1 MFRGRKIRLLPTKEQ
16 ELLFW
21 KSAGTARWAYNYFL
35 AENEAAYRAYLK
47 RGKTGPKRISADDVR
62 KYINN
67 NLKKTTHQW
76 LKEVSNNVMK
86 MAVKKADYAVK
97 KFLKGLAGKPKFKTK
112 HRTKPSFYVNYA
124 SLARKNGG
132 FHGERLGF
140 IRTAEPLPRLPK
152 GKHCSDPWISFDGK
166 YWYLGLSYEVPTSE
180 AEELSGDTIGIDLG
194 IKTLATCYVSG
205 TKKKMTFQNINRTK
219 RVRRLEKKLR
229 REQRKQ
235 SRKLVANTARHK
247 LIQREGKKIGRKP
260 IWKRPLH
267 ECRNLKKQR
276 RKIALIHRRLANI
289 RQNHVHQTT
298 ATIVKT
304 KPSRVVLENLNVKG
318 LMKNKHLAKAIS
330 GAKFYEFRR
339 QMIYKCEEHGIQV
352 IIADRF
358 YPSSK
363 TCSYCGYLK
372 KDLRLNDRVYV
383 CPACGKAIDR
393 DLNAAIN
400 LANYFQSDTVRTA

>member
-1 MFRGRKIRLLPTKEQ
+1 M
-16 ELLFW
+16 
-21 KSAGTARWAYNYFL
+21 
-35 AENEAAYRAYLK
+35 
-47 RGKTGPKRISADDVR
+47 
-62 KYINN
+62 
-67 NLKKTTHQW
+67 
-76 LKEVSNNVMK
+76 
-86 MAVKKADYAVK
+86 
-97 KFLKGLAGKPKFKTK
+97 
-112 HRTKPSFYVNYA
+112 
-124 SLARKNGG
+124 
-132 FHGERLGF
+132 
-140 IRTAEPLPRLPK
+140 
-152 GKHCSDPWISFDGK
+152 
-166 YWYLGLSYEVPTSE
+166 

-235 SRKLVANTARHK
+235 SRKLVANTACHK
-247 LIQREGKKIGRKP
+247 LIQHEGKKIGRKP

-304 KPSRVVLENLNVKG
+304 KPSRVILENLNVKG

-383 CPACGKAIDR
+383 CPACGKSIDR

-400 LANYFQSDTVRTA
+400 LANYFQSDTACTA

>member
-1 MFRGRKIRLLPTKEQ
+1 MI
-16 ELLFW
+16 
-21 KSAGTARWAYNYFL
+21 
-35 AENEAAYRAYLK
+35 
-47 RGKTGPKRISADDVR
+47 
-62 KYINN
+62 
-67 NLKKTTHQW
+67 
-76 LKEVSNNVMK
+76 
-86 MAVKKADYAVK
+86 
-97 KFLKGLAGKPKFKTK
+97 
-112 HRTKPSFYVNYA
+112 
-124 SLARKNGG
+124 
-132 FHGERLGF
+132 
-140 IRTAEPLPRLPK
+140 
-152 GKHCSDPWISFDGK
+152 
-166 YWYLGLSYEVPTSE
+166 
-180 AEELSGDTIGIDLG
+180 
-194 IKTLATCYVSG
+194 
-205 TKKKMTFQNINRTK
+205 FQNINRTK
-219 RVRRLEKKLR
+219 RVLRLEKKLR

-235 SRKLVANTARHK
+235 SRKLMANTARHK
-247 LIQREGKKIGRKP
+247 SIQREGKMIGRKP

-267 ECRNLKKQR
+267 ECSNLKKQR

-318 LMKNKHLAKAIS
+318 LMKNRHLAKAIAA
-330 GAKFYEFRR
+330 AKFYEFRR

-372 KDLRLNDRVYV
+372 KNLKLNDRIYI

-400 LANYFQSDTVRTA
+400 LANYFQSDTACTA